1 MRLIIM
7 LMLLLSVT
15 LQSQVIELSTCI
27 DATKQ
32 KSSLSRQA
40 EYYNKQMQL
49 KNENINSNWLPKINA
64 DAQASYQSEVLALP
78 FRIPNISITEI
89 PKEQYRITLSAS
101 QMLYDGGASSLII
114 SKNVSETNSEILHSE
129 INLDRV
135 KDNVIRHYL
144 TALMLKNSIKITEN
158 ALKRL
163 DDEKTKLIAIK
174 KSGLATESMI
184 NKLDI
189 EIMKVSQKKLNL
201 DTEINSSLV
210 TLQELTGLNIQSSML
225 VPPQINYANK
235 ENKRRELELFESK
248 KKTLDVAIQSSNI
261 NLIPK
266 LILFAQ
272 GGYGAPNPMNMF
284 ETKGDF
290 FYIAGIKLNWE
301 LWDWNNGGRN
311 TEILEIN
318 KQVIQTERENF
329 EQNIQIQSKAII
341 SEIEKYENM
350 LKQDLKII
358 ELQKNVVEER
368 KIQLAGGTTTLF
380 EYLNELN
387 SLTELELN
395 YEIHK
400 MQLLNAGI
408 NLQNITGN
416 Y

>member
-15 LQSQVIELSTCI
+15 LQSQVVELSTCI
-27 DATKQ
+27 DAAKQ

-114 SKNVSETNSEILHSE
+114 SKNISETNSEILHSE

-201 DTEINSSLV
+201 DTEINSALV

-350 LKQDLKII
+350 LQQDLKII

>member
-15 LQSQVIELSTCI
+15 LQSQVVELSTCI
-27 DATKQ
+27 DAAKQ

-114 SKNVSETNSEILHSE
+114 SKNISETNSEILHSE

-201 DTEINSSLV
+201 DTEINSALV

-225 VPPQINYANK
+225 VPPQINYANN

-329 EQNIQIQSKAII
+329 EQNIQVQSKAII

-350 LKQDLKII
+350 LQQDLKII

>member
-1 MRLIIM
+1 
-7 LMLLLSVT
+7 MLLLSVT
-15 LQSQVIELSTCI
+15 LQSQVVELSTCI
-27 DATKQ
+27 DAAKQ

-114 SKNVSETNSEILHSE
+114 SKNISETNSEILHSE

-201 DTEINSSLV
+201 DTEINSALV

-225 VPPQINYANK
+225 VPPQINYANN

-329 EQNIQIQSKAII
+329 EQNIQVQSKAII

-350 LKQDLKII
+350 LQQDLKII

>member
-1 MRLIIM
+1 
-7 LMLLLSVT
+7 
-15 LQSQVIELSTCI
+15 
-27 DATKQ
+27 
-32 KSSLSRQA
+32 
-40 EYYNKQMQL
+40 
-49 KNENINSNWLPKINA
+49 
-64 DAQASYQSEVLALP
+64 
-78 FRIPNISITEI
+78 
-89 PKEQYRITLSAS
+89 
-101 QMLYDGGASSLII
+101 
-114 SKNVSETNSEILHSE
+114 
-129 INLDRV
+129 
-135 KDNVIRHYL
+135 
-144 TALMLKNSIKITEN
+144 MLKNSIKITEN

-201 DTEINSSLV
+201 DTEINSALV

-225 VPPQINYANK
+225 VPPQINYANN

-329 EQNIQIQSKAII
+329 EQNIQVQSKAII

-350 LKQDLKII
+350 LQQDLKII

>member
-1 MRLIIM
+1 
-7 LMLLLSVT
+7 MLLLSVT
-15 LQSQVIELSTCI
+15 LQSQVVELSTCI
-27 DATKQ
+27 DAAKQ

-114 SKNVSETNSEILHSE
+114 SKNISETNSEILHSE

-201 DTEINSSLV
+201 DTEINSALV
-210 TLQELTGLNIQSSML
+210 TLQELTGLNIQSSLL
-225 VPPQINYANK
+225 VPPQINYVNK
-235 ENKRRELELFESK
+235 DNKRRELELFESK

-266 LILFAQ
+266 LMLFAQ

-284 ETKGDF
+284 ETNGDF

-350 LKQDLKII
+350 LQQDLKII

>member
-1 MRLIIM
+1 
-7 LMLLLSVT
+7 MLLLSVT
-15 LQSQVIELSTCI
+15 LQSQVVELSTCI
-27 DATKQ
+27 DAAKQ

-114 SKNVSETNSEILHSE
+114 SKNISETNSEILHSE

-144 TALMLKNSIKITEN
+144 TALMLKNNIKITEN

-201 DTEINSSLV
+201 DTEINSALV

-350 LKQDLKII
+350 LQQDLKII

>member
-1 MRLIIM
+1 
-7 LMLLLSVT
+7 MLLLSVT
-15 LQSQVIELSTCI
+15 LQSQVVELSTCI
-27 DATKQ
+27 DAAKQ

-114 SKNVSETNSEILHSE
+114 SKNISETNSEILHSE

-201 DTEINSSLV
+201 DTEINSALV

-350 LKQDLKII
+350 LQQDLKII

>member
-15 LQSQVIELSTCI
+15 LQSQVVELSTCI
-27 DATKQ
+27 DAAKQ

-114 SKNVSETNSEILHSE
+114 SKNISETNSEILHSE

-201 DTEINSSLV
+201 DTEINSALV
-210 TLQELTGLNIQSSML
+210 TLQELTGLNIQSSLL
-225 VPPQINYANK
+225 VPPQINYVNK
-235 ENKRRELELFESK
+235 DNKRRELELFESK

-266 LILFAQ
+266 LMLFAQ

-284 ETKGDF
+284 ETNGDF

-350 LKQDLKII
+350 LQQDLKII